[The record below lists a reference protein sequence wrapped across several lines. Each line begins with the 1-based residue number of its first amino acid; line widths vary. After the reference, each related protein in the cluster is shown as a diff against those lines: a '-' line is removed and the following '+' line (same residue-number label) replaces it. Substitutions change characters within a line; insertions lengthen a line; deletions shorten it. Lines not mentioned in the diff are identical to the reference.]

1 MKLQTNGNIA
11 TGTFVV
17 DGLLKTHR
25 DSLLFPDNLISFFY
39 SLSPEDMETIGQPTC
54 ISSYVEDKGY
64 GDEWYFKTPRGS
76 TVAIGFRWGTP
87 RLRGNPY
94 TTTSDVIQ
102 FIEFLMDSLKKDNN
116 SA

>member
-25 DSLLFPDNLISFFY
+25 DSLLFPDDLISFFY
-39 SLSPEDMETIGQPTC
+39 SLSPEDVESIGQPTC
-54 ISSYVEDKGY
+54 REQCDEKGY
-64 GDEWYFKTPRGS
+64 GSEWYFKTPRGS
-76 TVAIGFRWGTP
+76 TVAIGFRWETP

-94 TTTSDVIQ
+94 TSTADVVQ
-102 FIEFLMDSLKKDNN
+102 FIEFLMDSIKKV
-116 SA
+116 